1 MTISRVELNGQ
12 IALSQD
18 YTNIKH
24 HEDASPMI
32 QQNTIAKQ
40 NDKAVEA
47 KLQHVNDSENAQ
59 NRQKKFDASE
69 EGSNHYYG
77 DGGQSRKNNKNLD
90 GRVVVKGKQQG
101 FDLKI

>member
-1 MTISRVELNGQ
+1 MTISRVQLQGQ

-24 HEDASPMI
+24 HEDSSPMI
-32 QQNTIAKQ
+32 QQNTLSKQ
-40 NDKAVEA
+40 NDKNVEA
-47 KLQHVNDSENAQ
+47 KLQHVNDADNTE

-69 EGSNHYYG
+69 EGSNQYAG
-77 DGGQSRKNNKNLD
+77 DGGSNRKKKNLD
-90 GRVVVKGKQQG
+90 GRVIIKGKQQG